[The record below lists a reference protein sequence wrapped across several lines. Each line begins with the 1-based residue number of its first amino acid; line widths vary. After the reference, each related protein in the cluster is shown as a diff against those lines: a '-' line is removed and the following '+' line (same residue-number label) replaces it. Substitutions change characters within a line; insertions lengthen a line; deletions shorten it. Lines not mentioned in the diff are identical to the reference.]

1 MRFNV
6 NRTAVNHFEMAS
18 DTNQFTGLFLTNYC
32 KALSDAFKMNVNFH
46 KKMKVKRLRA
56 RGGLNST
63 SPAFFQKNRVLSLS
77 KKYPVVIKH
86 RELASS
92 QPLIHILYAKV

>member
-1 MRFNV
+1 MSFDVTLPAINHLEV
-6 NRTAVNHFEMAS
+6 APDKNRLTR
-18 DTNQFTGLFLTNYC
+18 LFLTNYC

-63 SPAFFQKNRVLSLS
+63 SPAFFQKKTGYYLFRKNTLL
-77 KKYPVVIKH
+77 
-86 RELASS
+86 
-92 QPLIHILYAKV
+92 